1 MVFCHEHPKETR
13 IPDLRDKHPDLF
25 IWNSPP
31 RGFLGSI
38 YNDANLSVQLV
49 ISLVFFISPEGSPS
63 RQGISETEFME
74 RIRERMAQEVGG
86 YVSTRTF
93 ALFYVYTGEREV
105 TGFLKTY

>member
-1 MVFCHEHPKETR
+1 MDILKRPKSQVYTTSIQTFSYG
-13 IPDLRDKHPDLF
+13 IP
-25 IWNSPP
+25 PP
-31 RGFLGSI
+31 RGFLGLI
-38 YNDANLSVQLV
+38 YNDANLSVQSV

-86 YVSTRTF
+86 YVSTHTF